1 METIFA
7 DKLSKRY
14 EDNLA
19 VNSLSLSI
27 CPEIYGLLGPNG
39 SGKTTTVNM
48 LTTMMRPTSGNA
60 TICGHDIRTEQKA
73 IRECMSY
80 VPQYIAA
87 DTKLTGRENVNLYAK
102 LYGLK
107 DKSERKLKVDEALSM
122 MGLLERA
129 EDLTKTYSG
138 GMHRRLEIAQA
149 LVHDPEVLFLDEPT
163 VGLDVSARRSI
174 WKHIV
179 NLKHNGMTIFVT
191 THQMEEAE
199 RYCDRVGIMKLGN
212 LLREGKPADLTA
224 SVKSI
229 ISIGAE
235 GSVPESLIE
244 RIQLIKN
251 ENGEAIFL
259 SEDSTD
265 MDDILSAYEKEGKR
279 IITSSIRKPTLEDI
293 YLLSIDKGTED
304 IGSFDRG
311 QFNNMMRRR

>member
-60 TICGHDIRTEQKA
+60 TICGHDIRTEQKS

-107 DKSERKLKVDEALSM
+107 DKSERRSKVDEALSM

-149 LVHDPEVLFLDEPT
+149 LVHDPEILFLDEPT

-235 GSVPESLIE
+235 GPVPESLIE
-244 RIQLIKN
+244 KIQLIKN

-265 MDDILSAYEKEGKR
+265 MDDILSAYEMEGKR